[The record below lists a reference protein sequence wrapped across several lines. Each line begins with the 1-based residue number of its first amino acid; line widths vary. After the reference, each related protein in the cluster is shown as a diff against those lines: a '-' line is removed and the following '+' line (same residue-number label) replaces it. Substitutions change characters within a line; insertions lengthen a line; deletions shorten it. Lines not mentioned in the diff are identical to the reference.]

1 MILLLSALS
10 LAQEPPQPPE
20 PEPDPPVELPPIEN
34 EEPGLFEPGR
44 WAVSPYVDPVGGI
57 SLWGGSG
64 NRSLLFNLG
73 AEGGISYT
81 DRQTLLA
88 GKTRARGSVVLA
100 SGLAGHDVR
109 MGTFLGP
116 VSDSWGVL
124 GGVDVFH
131 DAVTTTRVRLQP
143 SWGVEFPIV
152 ATLGPPQLTF
162 LAGVSTSWLANPARR
177 VNWDQA
183 AGFGFGHEFS
193 WRLGLMINAGPV
205 HFGVSYSRR
214 QTAIG
219 PQQGFGLTL
228 GF

>member
-1 MILLLSALS
+1 VILLLSALS

-116 VSDSWGVL
+116 VSDSWGV
-124 GGVDVFH
+124 
-131 DAVTTTRVRLQP
+131 
-143 SWGVEFPIV
+143 EFPIV